1 MAIVT
6 AYTPFAAY
14 APVFDATSFSFVYGT
29 ATSFTPTYIRTE
41 DGARAQEYFGT
52 DFTRD
57 TAGHVV
63 AGTLTQTKYWVDG
76 VLQYT
81 IDGLAHSASAVAG
94 FNPAQAPAGGLL
106 YFIFDGDD
114 TFTGSS
120 GNDLVDGWFGNNTL
134 DGGTGIDTAAYML
147 GVEDYGI
154 TKIASGYRVT
164 KLIGPSQTDT
174 LMNIERAQFLD
185 WGLALDLDPGQ
196 AAANTVRVIGA
207 AFDAP
212 AIQQHRDWVGIGLR
226 LFDEGLTLP
235 QVCEFV
241 AQQVLRMD
249 NETFVTTVYA
259 NVTGAAPSA
268 SERDHYVGML
278 QGSGGTMTQGQL
290 LEFAANCEANTANVD
305 LVGLQQTG
313 VEFDWPPLG

>member
-1 MAIVT
+1 MATVT
-6 AYTPFAAY
+6 AYTPFASY
-14 APVFDATSFSFVYGT
+14 APVFDSASFSFVYG
-29 ATSFTPTYIRTE
+29 AVTSFTPTHIRTV

-52 DFTRD
+52 GFTQD
-57 TAGHVV
+57 TAGNVV
-63 AGTLTQTKYWVDG
+63 AGTLTRTKYWVDG

-81 IDGLAHSASAVAG
+81 IDGLSHSASAVAG

-106 YFIFDGDD
+106 YYIFNGDD
-114 TFTGSS
+114 VFTGSN
-120 GNDLVDGWFGNNTL
+120 GNDLVDGWLGNNTL
-134 DGGTGIDTAAYML
+134 DGGAGIDTAAYIL
-147 GVEDYGI
+147 GIEDYEI
-154 TKIASGYRVT
+154 TKMPSGYRVT

-212 AIQQHRDWVGIGLR
+212 ALQQHPDWVGLGLE
-226 LFDEGLTLP
+226 LFDEGITMP
-235 QVCEFV
+235 QVCELV

-249 NETFVTTVYA
+249 NETFVTTVYT
-259 NVTGAAPSA
+259 NVVGAAPPA
-268 SERDHYVGML
+268 SERDHYVGLL

-290 LEFAANCEANTANVD
+290 LEFAANCEANTVNVD

-313 VEFDWPPLG
+313 IEFDWPQWG